1 MCVCVCMYVCK
12 SRIKR
17 LINRSPYCKID
28 GGDYIGGTRQINV
41 LAQTTTQS
49 FTLPIINDDTVE
61 CVEAFS
67 VVIISVT
74 TCGVTIS
81 NNRTEVM
88 INDDDGKQIFCETML
103 YTVHVSV
110 ILEYYYY

>member
-1 MCVCVCMYVCK
+1 MAWPVWYISQGLVK
-12 SRIKR
+12 Q
-17 LINRSPYCKID
+17 LINRSPYCEIG

-41 LAQTTTQS
+41 SPQTTTQS
-49 FTLPIINDDTVE
+49 FTLPIINDETVE
-61 CVEAFS
+61 CVETFG

-88 INDDDGKQIFCETML
+88 ITDDDGKQMFCEAVL
-103 YTVHVSV
+103 YAVYV
-110 ILEYYYY
+110 